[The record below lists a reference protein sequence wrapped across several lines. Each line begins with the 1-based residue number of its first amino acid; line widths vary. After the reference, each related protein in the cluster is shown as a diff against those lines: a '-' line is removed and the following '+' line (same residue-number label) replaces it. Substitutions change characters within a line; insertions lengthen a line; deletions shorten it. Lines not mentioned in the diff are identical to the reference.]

1 MRLYLLLVLILIA
14 NIKLVIGQVS
24 ADTAMEVKTLI
35 NSDIKPPWHRNVIRV
50 NPTPML
56 LWGDVRNLAFGYER
70 LIGRQQSVGVQ
81 AGFLL
86 LPRLFSDTI
95 ANLVALSSRSK
106 SGVNLAI
113 NYRFYPGS
121 RNRRPA
127 PDGVYLGGYLSFYGY
142 NFGNDFN
149 ILHTA
154 VDQAGHLSGRLRCF
168 NAGMELGYQF
178 VFWKRFTVDLLLFG
192 PSLSYYDGKL
202 TISGNLDA
210 EEIRVIDEELVEKL
224 LDRFPYLK
232 TLFDRKELEFTGSKA
247 TLSFGFRYSIQF
259 GFHF

>member
-1 MRLYLLLVLILIA
+1 MRLLMLLFLTMTTTITG
-14 NIKLVIGQVS
+14 VIGQVTT
-24 ADTAMEVKTLI
+24 DTTMESKTLF
-35 NSDIKPPWHRNVIRV
+35 NSKIQPPWHRNVIRI

-56 LWGDVRNLAFGYER
+56 LWGDVRNLTIGYER
-70 LIGRQQSVGVQ
+70 LIGKQQSVGLQ
-81 AGFLL
+81 AGLLL

-106 SGVNLAI
+106 SGVNLGV
-113 NYRFYPGS
+113 NYRYYPGS

-127 PDGVYLGGYLSFYGY
+127 PDGVYLGTYLSFYGY

-154 VDQAGHLSGRLRCF
+154 ADQAGHLSGRLRCL
-168 NAGMELGYQF
+168 NVGMELGYQF
-178 VFWKRFTVDLLLFG
+178 IFWKRFTVDLLLFG
-192 PSLSYYDGKL
+192 PSLSYYEGKL
-202 TISGNLDA
+202 TISGNLDPD
-210 EEIRVIDEELVEKL
+210 EIRILDEELVEKL
-224 LDRFPYLK
+224 MERFPYLK

-247 TLSFGFRYSIQF
+247 TMSFGFRYSIQL